1 MVEQMKISKYW
12 QTLHQQKILK
22 TFTCLL
28 SLNYLVWRPASWK
41 KPCLGLR
48 FQSVIFT
55 GWPTKSDRFFSLLFY
70 FIHATFCLLVIYGWL
85 VLSVLFM
92 NSFDFLFLS
101 FPDSLEYIV
110 CQHWKPLPNHMYF
123 QTDFKVF
130 KMNFQH
136 LNTILLYFNPVWQ
149 RNLNFRPC
157 LKYILSVV
165 KVAP

>member
-1 MVEQMKISKYW
+1 MVGQMKISNYW

-70 FIHATFCLLVIYGWL
+70 FIHATFCLLVICGWL

-92 NSFDFLFLS
+92 SSFDFLFLS
-101 FPDSLEYIV
+101 FPDSLEY
-110 CQHWKPLPNHMYF
+110 N
-123 QTDFKVF
+123 
-130 KMNFQH
+130 
-136 LNTILLYFNPVWQ
+136 LYV
-149 RNLNFRPC
+149 
-157 LKYILSVV
+157 SVV
-165 KVAP
+165 NRFSCQVLHSPRSYKFRFVC